1 MDEDYYKPIKVNGA
15 FNDNYIKYESRGDK
29 NKTLSLK
36 EYLQTII
43 PYLHDLTNGH
53 KTTMKLHDKAI
64 GEWKI
69 QLAIQTNFISSKDSG
84 ETRIV
89 QAWSDNIEIIMGSK
103 TNDIINRLIDPLL
116 QEYQEIIQSMNKS
129 EFVFN
134 SVDLLYY
141 HLHRIRLKKGK
152 SYIKPPEWL
161 ENKRATINPKN
172 CCIKL

>member
-1 MDEDYYKPIKVNGA
+1 MDEDYYKPIKVSGA
-15 FNDNYIKYESRGDK
+15 FNDNYIKYESRGHK

-43 PYLHDLTNGH
+43 PYLHDLINDH

-89 QAWSDNIEIIMGSK
+89 HTWSDNIEIIMGSK
-103 TNDIINRLIDPLL
+103 TNDIINRLIDSLL
-116 QEYQEIIQSMNKS
+116 Q
-129 EFVFN
+129 
-134 SVDLLYY
+134 
-141 HLHRIRLKKGK
+141 
-152 SYIKPPEWL
+152 
-161 ENKRATINPKN
+161 
-172 CCIKL
+172 